1 MKLIF
6 KLMIY
11 KERVKKLKYLIG
23 VDIGTTSTKSIA
35 FDLKGNALN
44 KFNIGYEL
52 YNSHPSW
59 SEQDPEQIFRAVIDS
74 IKQVVQENDIKGNE
88 LLGVSF
94 SSAMH
99 SVIAVDKGGTPFTN
113 CIIWADTRSSEYA
126 EELKKNEIGQKIYM
140 RTGTPIHPM
149 SPLCKLCWIRD
160 NAQDVF
166 NKAYKFIS
174 IKEYVFLKLFNQY
187 VIDYSIAS
195 ATGMFDIHDLI
206 WNKDSLDYI
215 GISEDKLSKPVPPTY
230 SIEGLNEVYAD
241 YMKIKKETT
250 FVVGAS
256 DGCLANLGANAIKDG
271 DAAVTIGTSGAIRV
285 TSKTAKN
292 DSARRIFSYILT
304 EDHYVLGG
312 AVNNGGI
319 IYRWFRDN
327 FSGVEIET
335 ARQLEIDA
343 YDILNLEASKIN
355 VGADGLI
362 FLPYLLGERAPYWDA
377 NSKGVFFGI
386 NIKHK
391 REHFLR
397 AVLEGVMYG
406 IYDVGQALEETT
418 GKINTI
424 YATGG
429 FVRSELWVQMLAD
442 IFNKK
447 VVVAESYESS
457 CLGAAVIG
465 LNALNIIDNIED
477 VKEMV
482 PISKVFEPDEK
493 NHKIYMKNFNIY
505 KRLYGKLKEEF
516 IELSNIQ
523 NENN

>member
-1 MKLIF
+1 MEYI
-6 KLMIY
+6 
-11 KERVKKLKYLIG
+11 IG
-23 VDIGTTSTKSIA
+23 VDIGTTSTKSIS
-35 FDLKGNALN
+35 FDLKGNVLS
-44 KFNIGYEL
+44 KCNIGYGL
-52 YNSHPSW
+52 NNPNPSW
-59 SEQDPEQIFRAVIDS
+59 SEQDPEEIFRAVIDS
-74 IKQVVQENDIKGNE
+74 IKNIFSENDLNGNK

-99 SVIAVDKGGTPFTN
+99 SVIAVNKRGIPLTD

-126 EELKKNEIGQKIYM
+126 EELKKSEIGQKIYM

-160 NAQDVF
+160 NSEDIY
-166 NKAYKFIS
+166 NETHKFIS
-174 IKEYVFLKLFNQY
+174 IKEYVFLKLFNEY
-187 VIDYSIAS
+187 IIDYSIAS
-195 ATGMFDIHDLI
+195 ATGMFDIIDLR
-206 WNKDSLDYI
+206 WNKEALNYI
-215 GISEDKLSKPVPPTY
+215 GISEEKLSKPVPPTY
-230 SIEGLNEVYAD
+230 SIKGLNSIYAE
-241 YMKIKKETT
+241 YMEIPKDIP
-250 FVVGAS
+250 FIVGGS

-285 TSKTAKN
+285 ISKTVKN
-292 DSARRIFSYILT
+292 DLSRRIFSYILT

-327 FSGVEIET
+327 FSGVEKET

-343 YDILNLEASKIN
+343 YDVLTLEASKIN
-355 VGADGLI
+355 PGADGLI
-362 FLPYLLGERAPYWDA
+362 FLPYLLGERAPHWDA

-429 FVRSELWVQMLAD
+429 FVRSELWVQMLSD

-447 VVVAESYESS
+447 VVIAESYESS
-457 CLGAAVIG
+457 CLGAAIIG
-465 LNALNIIDNIED
+465 MKALNIVENIED
-477 VKEMV
+477 IEKMI
-482 PISKVFEPDEK
+482 PISREFEPDEEK
-493 NHKIYMKNFNIY
+493 HKIYMKNFRIY
-505 KRLYGKLKEEF
+505 KRVYEKLKDEF
-516 IELSNIQ
+516 VEINNLQ
-523 NENN
+523 NN